1 MLLKRNNSRCI
12 QNELVAYRQI
22 RLPAQFYQN
31 DVHKHQ
37 QQLTMKT
44 KKDSVDM
51 DDIDGCTKQQLIK
64 KDSSD
69 LDHEAAIMVKSFDI
83 LQSVT
88 EQKEGKTGNASVSLH
103 PDDSDKDFLMNDIK
117 QMVQNLT
124 DNKIKG
130 KYNTSRWVESLEN
143 KLSAMC
149 AQSVHQFNQVS
160 LHVSD
165 LLEEH
170 QVTVVKF
177 WASKYEV
184 RSLRGRIDLS
194 DLRCGKLESLICEAM
209 DEHET
214 TKGKFRQQLALGKKR
229 LSDIHDLNDEIACK
243 DKALARME
251 RSFSKE
257 REERVELEKMNADR
271 LMSMQ
276 KELDDCRRAF
286 ARKREECNDLKEQ
299 HGMLMKEKMELAG
312 SLTSVNE
319 RFDAQQHKSGQ
330 LEVDVERLSMEKKN
344 LEKKL
349 DQESSAKFE
358 ISLKLDK
365 VTHAGTSQRSKNR
378 VLAKELATAVTKN
391 DDLQES
397 LDKVLSKIK
406 NTQKACDREKLSRKS
421 LSDKT
426 VAIMHEKD
434 AELLRVKRKLE
445 ATKRFLATI
454 NDKVENNQDFEARRC
469 TGVGSEKDVTS
480 GNVVLQEEKKSK
492 RKRRGGHKKQKGACT
507 GKNNNS
513 STNLLEIISSLNKG
527 KIAFFLIDFL
537 FFFDIN

>member
-1 MLLKRNNSRCI
+1 MLLKRNNPRCI
-12 QNELVAYRQI
+12 QNELLTYRQI
-22 RLPAQFYQN
+22 RLPAKFYQN
-31 DVHKHQ
+31 DE
-37 QQLTMKT
+37 QQLTMEM

-51 DDIDGCTKQQLIK
+51 DDINSCTKQQLIK

-69 LDHEAAIMVKSFDI
+69 LDHEAAIMVKGFDI

-103 PDDSDKDFLMNDIK
+103 PDDVSDKDFLANDIK

-130 KYNTSRWVESLEN
+130 KDNTSRWVESLEN

-160 LHVSD
+160 LHVSN

-170 QVTVVKF
+170 KVTAVKF
-177 WASKYEV
+177 RASKDEV
-184 RSLRGRIDLS
+184 ESLRGRIDLS
-194 DLRCGKLESLICEAM
+194 DFRCTKLESLICEAM

-251 RSFSKE
+251 RSFSKV
-257 REERVELEKMNADR
+257 REERVELEKINAER
-271 LMSMQ
+271 LMSFQ

-299 HGMLMKEKMELAG
+299 HGMLMKEKMVLAG

-319 RFDAQQHKSGQ
+319 RFDAQQHKSSQ
-330 LEVDVERLSMEKKN
+330 LEVDVERLSMEKKD

-365 VTHAGTSQRSKNR
+365 VTHAGISQRSKNQ
-378 VLAKELATAVTKN
+378 VLAKELASAVAKN
-391 DDLQES
+391 DDLQGS

-406 NTQKACDREKLSRKS
+406 NTQKACDREKMSRKS
-421 LSDKT
+421 LNDKT
-426 VAIMHEKD
+426 MAIMHEKD
-434 AELLRVKRKLE
+434 AELLKVKKKLE
-445 ATKRFLATI
+445 STKIFLASI
-454 NDKVENNQDFEARRC
+454 NHKAESKQDFKAHRC
-469 TGVGSEKDVTS
+469 TGVGSEKDVTC
-480 GNVVLQEEKKSK
+480 GNVVQPEEKKTK
-492 RKRRGGHKKQKGACT
+492 RKRRGGHKKKKGT
-507 GKNNNS
+507 GEKNNS
-513 STNLLEIISSLNKG
+513 STDSLEIIRSLNKG
-527 KIAFFLIDFL
+527 KTAFFIIDFL
-537 FFFDIN
+537 FLFQY